1 MTFDQFLRI
10 LRARWKLTLSIFVL
24 VVLAAIVGSLVFPKK
39 YEASATVIIDS
50 RPDAVSPLQTLGGAS
65 SMSYLATQI
74 DVIESRAVAQR
85 VVRTMR
91 LGENQTL
98 RADWE
103 KESKGR
109 GNYEVWLADLMSK
122 GVKVK
127 PSRESNVIAIGYEG
141 SDPAFAAAMANA
153 FATAYIDTTVQFRV
167 NPARQYSD
175 FFEER
180 ARLARAKLEQAQQK
194 LTQAQEAKGILA
206 TDERLDVEVQRL
218 SDLSQQVLALR
229 ANRAD
234 AQNRSRESQR
244 NPSGSPEVIANQL
257 VATLKTELAR
267 SEIKLSE
274 LLERYGDMHPTV
286 INERA
291 NVSNL
296 RSQIQRETNLV
307 TRSLGVTS
315 TVSVNREAEI
325 NSAYE
330 AQRDKIMKLKTA
342 RSELSVLER
351 EVENAQRIYDAIVAR
366 LSQTNLEGSTS
377 QAGVM
382 ILSPA
387 TEPTKPSSPKIL
399 LNILISMVLGALL
412 AMMAAMGIE
421 LIDRRVRSSD
431 DLTQLFEVAVL
442 GTLPSPD
449 KRPSRIRLTLSQ
461 PKRHNRAALT

>member
-274 LLERYGDMHPTV
+274 LLERYGDMHPSV

>member
-244 NPSGSPEVIANQL
+244 NPSGSPEVLANQL

>member
-10 LRARWKLTLSIFVL
+10 LRARWKLSLSIFAV
-24 VVLAAIVGSLVFPKK
+24 VVLATIVGSLVFPKK

-50 RPDAVSPLQTLGGAS
+50 RPDAVSPMQAINGVSA
-65 SMSYLATQI
+65 MSYLATQI
-74 DVIESRAVAQR
+74 DVIGSRAVSQR

-91 LGENQTL
+91 FGENPTL

-109 GNYEVWLADLMSK
+109 GSYEVWLADLMSK
-122 GVKVK
+122 GLKVR
-127 PSRESNVIAIGYEG
+127 PSRESNVIEITYEG

-153 FATAYIDTTVQFRV
+153 FASAYIDTTVQFRV
-167 NPARQYSD
+167 NPARQFSD

-180 ARLARAKLEQAQQK
+180 ARLARSKLEQAQQK
-194 LTQAQEAKGILA
+194 LAQTQEAKGILA
-206 TDERLDVEVQRL
+206 TDERLDVEVLRL
-218 SDLSQQVLALR
+218 NDLSQQVLALR
-229 ANRAD
+229 ANRSD
-234 AQNRSRESQR
+234 AQNRSRESLR
-244 NPSGSPEVIANQL
+244 NPSGSPEVISNQL
-257 VATLKTELAR
+257 VASLKADLAR
-267 SEIKLSE
+267 SEVKLNE
-274 LLERYGDMHPTV
+274 LLERYGDMHPNV

-296 RSQIQRETNLV
+296 RSQIQRETALV

-315 TVSVNREAEI
+315 TVSVNRESEI
-325 NSAYE
+325 NNAYE
-330 AQRDKIMKLKTA
+330 AQREKVLKMKAA

-382 ILSPA
+382 VLSPA
-387 TEPTKPSSPKIL
+387 VEPTKPSSPKML
-399 LNILISMVLGALL
+399 LNVVISIVLGALL
-412 AMMAAMGIE
+412 AMMAAMGME
-421 LIDRRVRSSD
+421 LIDRRVRSAD

-449 KRPSRIRLTLSQ
+449 KRPSRIRLSLSQ